1 MRADLPQRYA
11 DRVTGTGQ
19 GSSSKRSGVV
29 HRHRR
34 LHPDGHA
41 LIFAEHQRS
50 SASLRNNRSFLKVL
64 RYAHGALRFQKIGG
78 QGNGLGC
85 INVGL
90 MSAGECRNVIP
101 VHAQIQM
108 EVRGETAEIND
119 FMVDQAVRIVKG
131 TALAYDVQYE
141 VDSEG

>member
-1 MRADLPQRYA
+1 
-11 DRVTGTGQ
+11 
-19 GSSSKRSGVV
+19 
-29 HRHRR
+29 
-34 LHPDGHA
+34 
-41 LIFAEHQRS
+41 
-50 SASLRNNRSFLKVL
+50 
-64 RYAHGALRFQKIGG
+64 
-78 QGNGLGC
+78 
-85 INVGL
+85 

-141 VDSEG
+141 VEKVGEAGEMINDRELIDLVAECAHEENRASGLKCRFPNEGRQRLPKCSYSFSE